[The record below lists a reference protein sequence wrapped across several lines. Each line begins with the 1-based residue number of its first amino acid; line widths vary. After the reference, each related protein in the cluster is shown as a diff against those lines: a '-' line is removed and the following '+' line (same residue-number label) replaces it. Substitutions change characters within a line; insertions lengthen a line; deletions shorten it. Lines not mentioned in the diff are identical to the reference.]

1 MKPNDV
7 VSNLPNNPTP
17 NTHAS
22 VDSAQQEQQA
32 GLDFVRQV
40 ITDDLAAGRAK
51 QIVTRFPP
59 EPNGYLHIGHVK
71 AICLNFGVAEEFNGL
86 CNLRFDD
93 TNPDAEEQEY
103 VDGIANDVKWL
114 GFSWNGE
121 PRYAS
126 GYFDQLYAWAIQL
139 IEQGDAYVDLQSPE
153 EIKLNR
159 GSFVEPGK
167 NSPYRDASV
176 EENLARFE
184 KMRNGEL
191 KEGKLFYAPKLI
203 WQARMYICVTQFCI
217 VFYIQSITKQAI
229 SGKSTQCMTMLI
241 HCLMR
246 SKESHIHFVH

>member
-1 MKPNDV
+1 
-7 VSNLPNNPTP
+7 
-17 NTHAS
+17 
-22 VDSAQQEQQA
+22 
-32 GLDFVRQV
+32 
-40 ITDDLAAGRAK
+40 
-51 QIVTRFPP
+51 
-59 EPNGYLHIGHVK
+59 
-71 AICLNFGVAEEFNGL
+71 
-86 CNLRFDD
+86 
-93 TNPDAEEQEY
+93 
-103 VDGIANDVKWL
+103 IANDVKWL

-191 KEGKLFYAPKLI
+191 KEGEA
-203 WQARMYICVTQFCI
+203 V
-217 VFYIQSITKQAI
+217 
-229 SGKSTQCMTMLI
+229 
-241 HCLMR
+241 
-246 SKESHIHFVH
+246 

>member
-1 MKPNDV
+1 MIW
-7 VSNLPNNPTP
+7 LP
-17 NTHAS
+17 
-22 VDSAQQEQQA
+22 DC
-32 GLDFVRQV
+32 
-40 ITDDLAAGRAK
+40 K

-114 GFSWNGE
+114 GFNWNGE

-159 GSFVEPGK
+159 GNFVEPGK

-184 KMRNGEL
+184 QMRSGEL
-191 KEGKLFYAPKLI
+191 KEGEAVLRAKMI
-203 WQARMYICVTQFCI
+203 WQARTCICVT
-217 VFYIQSITKQAI
+217 
-229 SGKSTQCMTMLI
+229 
-241 HCLMR
+241 R
-246 SKESHIHFVH
+246 FVSCFAFRASPNW